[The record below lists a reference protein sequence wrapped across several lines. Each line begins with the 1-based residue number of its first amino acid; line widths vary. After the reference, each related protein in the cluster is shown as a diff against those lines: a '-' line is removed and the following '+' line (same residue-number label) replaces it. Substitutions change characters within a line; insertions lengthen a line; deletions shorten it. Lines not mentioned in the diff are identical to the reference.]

1 MTGVSGVE
9 EVDDLVALSASLGGA
24 AVLLKGRNDC
34 AALHLNPTPTAMAT
48 ADRSGASTA
57 ANAADANAAAD
68 AGDVRGLALVLGASV
83 EAGSPRR
90 CGGQGDIT
98 SGAAA
103 VFLHWALALHQ
114 QQPPP
119 HDDEGGRASGVTSGG
134 MGSGDYEGGGAVLW
148 AAWAAAML
156 TKRCAAAAFAKHKR
170 STTAPDML
178 AEVGAAADAMFPL
191 DG

>member
-57 ANAADANAAAD
+57 ADANAAAD

-103 VFLHWALALHQ
+103 VFLHWTLALHQ
-114 QQPPP
+114 QQPPPP